1 MNIKIPSISEFFSRR
16 KAIENHKQE
25 VSKIF
30 GNSRSASRFKNNDN
44 HIFLKD
50 NGWVLSSFATR
61 PGNTCDYIFYRQA
74 DVDNASEFE
83 SIPVIEFN
91 CDDYTL
97 KFNSWGHGTIVENI
111 PTELNAM
118 ITNFQDQ
125 FKTTLVEVTPVKYQ
139 KLYIAVLDEVND
151 GMVPTLVAHNILG
164 AHLEWVRSHLSD
176 PSIYDQWLHESF
188 RKCVVKVNR
197 KEFEKIKQ
205 LDKVYLGHENTTLG
219 GEKSCAVVYPVW
231 SNDLPNV
238 LKFAKLWKPTNN
250 TIIYFDMDG
259 VLADFDLAYRQVMG
273 VPVSEFSKLPC
284 AKKDKI
290 KEDIFSYD
298 YFRNMKPI
306 QKGLELLKFYQD
318 HYETVVILSATS
330 DTSHKEEV
338 ERAKREWLQQHVG
351 DIPAYFSERA
361 EFKYQAM
368 KLFPSFTSHVLID
381 DRLKSLEPWIENG
394 GVGIL
399 FRE

>member
-1 MNIKIPSISEFFSRR
+1 MTDEK
-16 KAIENHKQE
+16 KLDYML
-25 VSKIF
+25 
-30 GNSRSASRFKNNDN
+30 NSMKN
-44 HIFLKD
+44 
-50 NGWVLSSFATR
+50 
-61 PGNTCDYIFYRQA
+61 
-74 DVDNASEFE
+74 
-83 SIPVIEFN
+83 
-91 CDDYTL
+91 
-97 KFNSWGHGTIVENI
+97 
-111 PTELNAM
+111 
-118 ITNFQDQ
+118 
-125 FKTTLVEVTPVKYQ
+125 KTDKPAYL
-139 KLYIAVLDEVND
+139 KLYIVVLDEVSD
-151 GMVPTLVAHNILG
+151 FIVQTLVAHTILG
-164 AHLEWVRSHLSD
+164 AHLKFCDSPIDAFHNRSG
-176 PSIYDQWLHESF
+176 SIYTEWLKDSF
-188 RKCVVKVNR
+188 RKCVIKVNR
-197 KEFEKIKQ
+197 KEFENIIK
-205 LDKVYLGHENTTLG
+205 LNNKVYLGHENTTLG
-219 GEKSCAVVYPVW
+219 GETSCLIPYPVM
-231 SNDLPNV
+231 SDNIPNV
-238 LKFAKLWKPTNN
+238 LQYAKLWKPSNS

-381 DRLKSLEPWIENG
+381 DRLKSLDPWIENG

-399 FRE
+399 FKE

>member
-1 MNIKIPSISEFFSRR
+1 MKLLNLIKWS
-16 KAIENHKQE
+16 
-25 VSKIF
+25 
-30 GNSRSASRFKNNDN
+30 DN
-44 HIFLKD
+44 VPK
-50 NGWVLSSFATR
+50 VL
-61 PGNTCDYIFYRQA
+61 Q
-74 DVDNASEFE
+74 
-83 SIPVIEFN
+83 
-91 CDDYTL
+91 
-97 KFNSWGHGTIVENI
+97 
-111 PTELNAM
+111 
-118 ITNFQDQ
+118 
-125 FKTTLVEVTPVKYQ
+125 
-139 KLYIAVLDEVND
+139 
-151 GMVPTLVAHNILG
+151 
-164 AHLEWVRSHLSD
+164 
-176 PSIYDQWLHESF
+176 
-188 RKCVVKVNR
+188 
-197 KEFEKIKQ
+197 
-205 LDKVYLGHENTTLG
+205 
-219 GEKSCAVVYPVW
+219 
-231 SNDLPNV
+231 
-238 LKFAKLWKPTNN
+238 FAKLWKPTNS

-259 VLADFDLAYRQVMG
+259 VLADFDLAYRQAMG
-273 VPVSEFSKLPC
+273 VPVTEFNKLPC

-381 DRLKSLEPWIENG
+381 DRLKSLDPWIGNG

-399 FRE
+399 FKE